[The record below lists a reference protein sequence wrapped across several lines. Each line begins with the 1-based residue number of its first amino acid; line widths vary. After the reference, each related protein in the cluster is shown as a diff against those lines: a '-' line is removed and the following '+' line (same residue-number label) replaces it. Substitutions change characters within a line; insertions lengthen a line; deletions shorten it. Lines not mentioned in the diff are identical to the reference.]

1 MKIVLKDGTT
11 YAIAKFREGYSTEI
25 DGSKK
30 LYAIITLADDVSVSS
45 LISTFTES
53 NVADFAVNTDDEKT
67 TKKYGYGKVADIYSN
82 MTDYANATE
91 VRLEEPS
98 KQA

>member
-1 MKIVLKDGTT
+1 MKIVLKDGTI
-11 YAIAKFREGYSTEI
+11 YDIAKFREGYSTEI

-30 LYAIITLADDVSVSS
+30 LYAIISLTDDVSVSN
-45 LISTFTES
+45 LISTFTEE
-53 NVADFAVNTDDEKT
+53 NVADFTISTDDGKSS
-67 TKKYGYGKVADIYSN
+67 KKYGYGKVADIYSN
-82 MTDYANATE
+82 MTDYSNATE

>member
-25 DGSKK
+25 DGSKR
-30 LYAIITLADDVSVSS
+30 LYASISLAGDVSVSS
-45 LISTFTES
+45 LISAFTES
-53 NVADFAVNTDDEKT
+53 NIADFSVSTDDDKT
-67 TKKYGYGKVADIYSN
+67 VKNYGYGKVADIYSN
-82 MTDYANATE
+82 LTDYSNATE